1 MCDDAVE
8 QIINVLI
15 PLILGKVIR
24 EAVPGAKDWAK
35 RWKVKLS
42 LTSSIMLIMVVWQ
55 TLSRAQSNLTSVKF
69 VQILSVIAAG
79 VALHIV

>member
-1 MCDDAVE
+1 MAPVE

-15 PLILGKVIR
+15 PLVVGKVIR
-24 EAVPGAKDWAK
+24 ESVPGAKGWVK

-42 LTSSIMLIMVVWQ
+42 LTSSGMLIMVVWQ

-79 VALHIV
+79 IALHIV